1 MEEHAHPAHA
11 GEAGAMAKRRV
22 IVYPPSE
29 TGGRRVRVDGVILG
43 TAYSLQDLSVFLRRA
58 GIEGWT
64 EVNPLV
70 EDIVESYA
78 DLIEWRG
85 GGPDVWE
92 R

>member
-1 MEEHAHPAHA
+1 MV
-11 GEAGAMAKRRV
+11 KRRV

-29 TGGRRVRVDGVILG
+29 TGGRRVRLNGVIIG
-43 TAYSLQDLSVFLRRA
+43 MVYSLEDLSVILQRE
-58 GIEGWT
+58 GIASWT
-64 EVNPLV
+64 
-70 EDIVESYA
+70 VESPRAQDVVESIA